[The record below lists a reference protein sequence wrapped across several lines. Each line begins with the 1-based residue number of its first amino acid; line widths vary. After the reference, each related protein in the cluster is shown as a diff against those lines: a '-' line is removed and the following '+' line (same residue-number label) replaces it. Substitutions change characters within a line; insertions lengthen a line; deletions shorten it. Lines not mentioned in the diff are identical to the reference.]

1 MHRDRGG
8 IYRRPHAYLH
18 PFSPS
23 TTPKDLSMKSKFTLS
38 QRWILIAVVMT
49 VATLGMEPAMAQ
61 ALAPVVRASTIV
73 RDTVTGVCLLLLTSA
88 WGMAGYKVAFAGA
101 NFRDV
106 SANIIG
112 GAIAGGAA
120 TMAALF
126 IA

>member
-1 MHRDRGG
+1 MQ
-8 IYRRPHAYLH
+8 
-18 PFSPS
+18 
-23 TTPKDLSMKSKFTLS
+23 SKFSLS
-38 QRWILIAVVMT
+38 QRWVFLALAMT
-49 VATLGMEPAMAQ
+49 IATLGVAEPAMAQ

-73 RDTVTGVCLLLLTSA
+73 RDTVTGVCLLLLTAA

>member
-1 MHRDRGG
+1 
-8 IYRRPHAYLH
+8 
-18 PFSPS
+18 
-23 TTPKDLSMKSKFTLS
+23 MKSKFSIS
-38 QRWILIAVVMT
+38 QRWIFLAVAMTIAT
-49 VATLGMEPAMAQ
+49 FGMEPAMAQ

-73 RDTVTGVCLLLLTSA
+73 RDTVTGVCLLLLTAA

>member
-1 MHRDRGG
+1 MAIG
-8 IYRRPHAYLH
+8 A
-18 PFSPS
+18 F
-23 TTPKDLSMKSKFTLS
+23 
-38 QRWILIAVVMT
+38 
-49 VATLGMEPAMAQ
+49 GMADPAMAQ

-73 RDTVTGVCLLLLTSA
+73 RDTVVGVALLLLTAA

-112 GAIAGGAA
+112 GAIAGGAGA
-120 TMAALF
+120 MAALF

>member
-1 MHRDRGG
+1 MNTKLL
-8 IYRRPHAYLH
+8 YRRYL
-18 PFSPS
+18 
-23 TTPKDLSMKSKFTLS
+23 LVA
-38 QRWILIAVVMT
+38 IAVS
-49 VATLGMEPAMAQ
+49 LGALSMEPAMAQ

-73 RDTVTGVCLLLLTSA
+73 RDTVTGVCLLLLTAA

>member
-1 MHRDRGG
+1 
-8 IYRRPHAYLH
+8 
-18 PFSPS
+18 
-23 TTPKDLSMKSKFTLS
+23 MKSKFSLS
-38 QRWILIAVVMT
+38 QRWILIAVAMT
-49 VATLGMEPAMAQ
+49 IATLGMEPAMAQ

-73 RDTVTGVCLLLLTSA
+73 RDTVTGVCLLLLTAA

>member
-1 MHRDRGG
+1 MQEGTYRG
-8 IYRRPHAYLH
+8 PHLNLESD
-18 PFSPS
+18 FLSPRHL
-23 TTPKDLSMKSKFTLS
+23 KDLFMKSKFSFS
-38 QRWILIAVVMT
+38 QRWILIAVAMT
-49 VATLGMEPAMAQ
+49 IAALGMEPAMAQ

-73 RDTVTGVCLLLLTSA
+73 RDTVTGVCLLLLTAA

>member
-1 MHRDRGG
+1 
-8 IYRRPHAYLH
+8 
-18 PFSPS
+18 
-23 TTPKDLSMKSKFTLS
+23 MKSKFSIS
-38 QRWILIAVVMT
+38 QRWIFLTLAMT
-49 VATLGMEPAMAQ
+49 ITTLGMEPAMAQ

-73 RDTVTGVCLLLLTSA
+73 RDTVTGVCLLLLTAA

>member
-1 MHRDRGG
+1 MSRRSLPPGTTARAVHRDRGAS
-8 IYRRPHAYLH
+8 IADL
-18 PFSPS
+18 
-23 TTPKDLSMKSKFTLS
+23 TP
-38 QRWILIAVVMT
+38 
-49 VATLGMEPAMAQ
+49 
-61 ALAPVVRASTIV
+61 
-73 RDTVTGVCLLLLTSA
+73 TSA